1 MCYHLSQEDN
11 FCFAFFL
18 FDQHATFPALPCL
31 SKESLVSDVKL
42 IVVANFF
49 TYI

>member
-18 FDQHATFPALPCL
+18 FDQHATFPALSVHVGLHVL
-31 SKESLVSDVKL
+31 SQKSHLFL
-42 IVVANFF
+42 M
-49 TYI
+49 